1 MINANAGRDHW
12 PDCYTVLLAG
22 GGVVGGAIHGA
33 SDASGAFP
41 ARDPVSPADLAA
53 TLYWRFGIDPR
64 THIHDR
70 TGRPWHLA
78 DGEPLRHLFRDS

>member
-1 MINANAGRDHW
+1 VINASAGRDHW

-33 SDASGAFP
+33 SDASGAYP
-41 ARDPVSPADLAA
+41 ARDPVTPADLAA

-64 THIHDR
+64 THILDR

-78 DGEPLRHLFRDS
+78 DGEPLRNLFNAS